1 MARSIRA
8 ASEKIVVFSL
18 AAVFIVQ
25 QLTSMELLL
34 YPLGGLAFLAIVLSL
49 PRLKGIAKWLAA
61 GFMAGGVVLMLLQK
75 AAVHLWFEAAAINA
89 TLVTL
94 FVFAPLFGIPVRLPA
109 YVAALRRFYETSVRS
124 KAVMFTGTQLLTQ
137 IMGAFINVGS
147 IPVVYHLAFV
157 KPHSSRMAR
166 LLASAMNRG
175 FGGAIMWS
183 PYFAAM
189 ALVTSALSLGWSSIL
204 PYIIGLSLLS
214 LIASMA
220 VSGREL
226 WRKEQIEIDADTERK
241 EETGHA
247 PEDSSQFVRASFPFG
262 LAAYLVLAIAAILL
276 LERLLELPM
285 VLITCL
291 GAVLIPLIWCA
302 VKGAM
307 DTYRQGIANHITVTL
322 PALKKEITL
331 FLAAGFFSGS
341 IRSTGFGAYVP
352 ELLEKLPVPLWLAF
366 SLFTVLLIMAT
377 SWIGLH
383 PIVPVTILATGIDPA
398 SVGISAAYF
407 AVLLLGSWG
416 LSNPISPASAVNHLL
431 AGQQNKTAIQMARP
445 NYAYALWMAAALIL
459 YLGLLHYGI
468 AG

>member
-1 MARSIRA
+1 MATSIRA

-49 PRLKGIAKWLAA
+49 PRLKGIAKWLAG

-75 AAVHLWFEAAAINA
+75 AEVHLWFEAAAINA

-109 YVAALRRFYETSVRS
+109 YVAALRRFYETSVKS

-166 LLASAMNRG
+166 LLAAAMNRG

-226 WRKEQIEIDADTERK
+226 WRKEQIDIDADTER
-241 EETGHA
+241 EEQTGHA
-247 PEDSSQFVRASFPFG
+247 SEGSQAVRASFPFG
-262 LAAYLVLAIAAILL
+262 LAAYLILAIAAILL

-302 VKGAM
+302 AKGAM

-322 PALKKEITL
+322 PALQKEITL
-331 FLAAGFFSGS
+331 FLAAGFSVALSARRASELMCPSFW
-341 IRSTGFGAYVP
+341 RSCLFRCGWRFHF
-352 ELLEKLPVPLWLAF
+352 LPFCSLWR
-366 SLFTVLLIMAT
+366 
-377 SWIGLH
+377 
-383 PIVPVTILATGIDPA
+383 P
-398 SVGISAAYF
+398 
-407 AVLLLGSWG
+407 LGSAC
-416 LSNPISPASAVNHLL
+416 I
-431 AGQQNKTAIQMARP
+431 R
-445 NYAYALWMAAALIL
+445 L
-459 YLGLLHYGI
+459 YR
-468 AG
+468 

>member
-1 MARSIRA
+1 MATSIRA
-8 ASEKIVVFSL
+8 AAERTVVFSL
-18 AAVFIVQ
+18 AAIFIVQ
-25 QLTSMELLL
+25 QLTHVELLL
-34 YPLGGLAFLAIVLSL
+34 YPLGGLAFLAIALAL
-49 PRLKGIAKWLAA
+49 PRLKGISKWLAT
-61 GFMAGGVVLMLLQK
+61 GFMAGGVLLMLLQK
-75 AAVHLWFEAAAINA
+75 ADVRLWFESAGINA

-109 YVAALRRFYETSVRS
+109 YVAALRHFYEKSVKS

-147 IPVVYHLAFV
+147 ISVVYHLAFV
-157 KPHSSRMAR
+157 KPHASGAAR
-166 LLASAMNRG
+166 LLAAAMNRG

-189 ALVTSALSLGWSSIL
+189 ALVTSALSLRWTSIL

-214 LIASMA
+214 LLISMV
-220 VSGREL
+220 VSRREL
-226 WRKEQIEIDADTERK
+226 WCSEQNDSDMDTEREA
-241 EETGHA
+241 EEVRPA
-247 PEDSSQFVRASFPFG
+247 PVGNLSDRASFPFG
-262 LAAYLVLAIAAILL
+262 LAAYLVLAIGAILL
-276 LERLLELPM
+276 LEWLLELPM

-291 GAVLIPLIWCA
+291 GAVLIPLLWCA
-302 VKGAM
+302 AKGAM
-307 DTYRQGIANHITVTL
+307 DTYRQGIANHISVTL
-322 PALKKEITL
+322 PALQKEITL

-366 SLFTVLLIMAT
+366 TLFTVLLIMAT

-398 SVGISAAYF
+398 AVGLSSAYF

-431 AGQQNKTAIQMARP
+431 AGLQNKTAMEMARP
-445 NYAYALWMAAALIL
+445 NYAYALWMAAALVL
-459 YLGLLHYGI
+459 YLALWRILL
-468 AG
+468 

>member
-1 MARSIRA
+1 MARSIWVA
-8 ASEKIVVFSL
+8 AQKIVVFSL
-18 AAVFIVQ
+18 AAVFIAQ

-34 YPLGGLAFLAIVLSL
+34 YPLGGLALLAIVLSL

-75 AAVHLWFEAAAINA
+75 ADLHLWFEAAAINA

-166 LLASAMNRG
+166 LLAAAMNRG

-214 LIASMA
+214 LIASIA

-226 WRKEQIEIDADTERK
+226 WRKEQNDADSERA
-241 EETGHA
+241 EDAGQA
-247 PEDSSQFVRASFPFG
+247 PEGSQSIRTPFPFG

-291 GAVLIPLIWCA
+291 GAVLIPLLWCA
-302 VKGAM
+302 AKGAM
-307 DTYRQGIANHITVTL
+307 DIYRQGIANHITVTL
-322 PALKKEITL
+322 PALQKEITL
-331 FLAAGFFSGS
+331 FLTAGFFSGS
-341 IRSTGFGAYVP
+341 IRSTSFGAYIP
-352 ELLEKLPVPLWLAF
+352 GLLEKLPVPLWLAF

-383 PIVPVTILATGIDPA
+383 PIVPVTILATGIDPSA
-398 SVGISAAYF
+398 VGISTVYF

-431 AGQQNKTAIQMARP
+431 AGLQNKTAIQMARP

-468 AG
+468 GG